1 MKNYKLTHT
10 QLKLLLLISGLTTS
24 LTSHS
29 YFELYG
35 DAWNNSNFDMG
46 VWEGSQ
52 LNPLNK
58 NFCLESST
66 IKTGLAWS
74 IAQDYR
80 VKIQNDNGNSF
91 SLKNASG
98 QSLAFE
104 VSFTNQNNN
113 QNFSLTHN
121 VFTPN
126 TSGSNTPCTSNN
138 ANLTFNI
145 SNTNLF
151 SVPSGTYTGNFTFE
165 ARGGFWGLG
174 TKQKNFTLSTTLN
187 NVIRVSSIDDFIFGT
202 HTGLAATSPSLTDD
216 ICVYRNSNGNY
227 QVTANGDGVG
237 GAFTLSNGINSIAY
251 SAQWSDGTGF
261 KPLQANTSLNNQ
273 GNVFNNNID
282 CNAGGANNARLKIDI
297 NNSELQSVTAGS
309 YQGVITI
316 MVAPQ

>member
-1 MKNYKLTHT
+1 MATYTFNHT
-10 QLKLLLLISGLTTS
+10 PLKALLLISGLTAS

-46 VWEGSQ
+46 VWEGTQ
-52 LNPLNK
+52 LPPLTK

-80 VKIQNDNGNSF
+80 VKIQNDNGGGF

-98 QSLAFE
+98 QSLPFE

-126 TSGSNTPCTSNN
+126 TNGSTTPCTSNN
-138 ANLTFNI
+138 AHLTFNI
-145 SNTNLF
+145 NNTNLF
-151 SVPSGTYTGNFTFE
+151 SVPAGTYTGNFTFE
-165 ARGGFWGLG
+165 TRGGFLGLG
-174 TKQKNFTLSTTLN
+174 TKQEDFTLSTTLN

-227 QVTANGDGVG
+227 QVTASGNGVG
-237 GAFTLSNGINSIAY
+237 GAFSLSNGINNIAY
-251 SAQWSDGTGF
+251 SAQWDDGSGF
-261 KPLQANTSLNNQ
+261 TPLQANTALNNQ
-273 GNVFNNNID
+273 SNVFNSSID

-309 YQGVITI
+309 YQGIITI